1 MRRKL
6 RVGLDCDEVLAMC
19 NAPALE
25 RLNDE
30 IGSSYTIY
38 DVDGWAASD
47 EKLEERNKYF
57 SDEEFVA
64 NQPVVEGARSFVTSL
79 IDRGCEI
86 FVITAV
92 PGNVTKAR
100 HEWLT
105 RNFPE
110 VPDENII
117 FGKRKDIM
125 NVDVLVDDAAHNIL
139 SSNAPFPILL
149 RKPWNK
155 NVTGCLAANN
165 FEDVLALIDMIMMRN
180 NFEVHTGV
188 SSHTNF
194 ICLIGPSGAG
204 KTEIIEELAKR
215 DVNVPKVYTTSTRG
229 TRYKTID
236 KETFETMIE
245 EGVFGE
251 TTSYAGN
258 YYGIKKEHLDAI
270 VAENRVVVIPTD
282 ACGATTLLRTYGTRT
297 KIIYVNR
304 PKKMLVTDIL
314 RKDIAEDEKVMRIM
328 ALDTE
333 SRNRD
338 LFDYYFDN
346 INSVETAKRIYE
358 LCCPKKNRKIKS
370 K

>member
-1 MRRKL
+1 
-6 RVGLDCDEVLAMC
+6 
-19 NAPALE
+19 
-25 RLNDE
+25 
-30 IGSSYTIY
+30 
-38 DVDGWAASD
+38 
-47 EKLEERNKYF
+47 
-57 SDEEFVA
+57 
-64 NQPVVEGARSFVTSL
+64 
-79 IDRGCEI
+79 
-86 FVITAV
+86 
-92 PGNVTKAR
+92 
-100 HEWLT
+100 
-105 RNFPE
+105 
-110 VPDENII
+110 
-117 FGKRKDIM
+117 
-125 NVDVLVDDAAHNIL
+125 
-139 SSNAPFPILL
+139 
-149 RKPWNK
+149 
-155 NVTGCLAANN
+155 
-165 FEDVLALIDMIMMRN
+165 MIMMRN

>member
-155 NVTGCLAANN
+155 
-165 FEDVLALIDMIMMRN
+165 DVLQR
-180 NFEVHTGV
+180 
-188 SSHTNF
+188 
-194 ICLIGPSGAG
+194 
-204 KTEIIEELAKR
+204 
-215 DVNVPKVYTTSTRG
+215 
-229 TRYKTID
+229 
-236 KETFETMIE
+236 
-245 EGVFGE
+245 
-251 TTSYAGN
+251 
-258 YYGIKKEHLDAI
+258 
-270 VAENRVVVIPTD
+270 
-282 ACGATTLLRTYGTRT
+282 TTL
-297 KIIYVNR
+297 
-304 PKKMLVTDIL
+304 KMCSLLSI
-314 RKDIAEDEKVMRIM
+314 
-328 ALDTE
+328 
-333 SRNRD
+333 
-338 LFDYYFDN
+338 
-346 INSVETAKRIYE
+346 
-358 LCCPKKNRKIKS
+358 
-370 K
+370 